1 MGSMPSVRAA
11 WLGAAASLVAGAA
24 MAQPAPVAPGGSS
37 AVPQYNGRTPDTTSV
52 LFAACGYFSGASCTT
67 GTSTSALQS
76 TAISIVQSS
85 GGFIEA
91 AGTTALN
98 PYGSN
103 DAAFAFIFGGSGA
116 TDINSATLS
125 SFAGYSTSVE
135 GCTPVFGNA
144 VSCVAGS
151 LGTASRAAAPGNS
164 VTFVGPKGNL
174 PYQLYLSLFAYTDG
188 YVVYTNAPAK
198 DIVDPD
204 NFSVVVDGTT
214 YTFTGLGLSP
224 PSTTTPPPSGVPEPA
239 TLGLLG
245 LGLAGL
251 RFARRRRQS

>member
-1 MGSMPSVRAA
+1 MRCKLSVRGAV
-11 WLGAAASLVAGAA
+11 LAAASLLASAA
-24 MAQPAPVAPGGSS
+24 IAQPVSVAPGGSS
-37 AVPQYNGRTPDTTSV
+37 LVPQYNGRTPDTTSV

-144 VSCVAGS
+144 VSCVPGS

-164 VTFVGPKGNL
+164 ITFVGPKGSL
-174 PYQLYLSLFAYTDG
+174 PYQLYFGLFPYTDG

-198 DIVDPD
+198 DIIDP
-204 NFSVVVDGTT
+204 NNYFSVVVDGTT
-214 YTFTGLGLSP
+214 YSFAGLGLTA
-224 PSTTTPPPSGVPEPA
+224 PSTSGGGGTGVPEPA
-239 TLGLLG
+239 TLGLLA

-251 RFARRRRQS
+251 GFRKRRRRS